1 MPRKFQLGFT
11 LSRWKERPKLFGPD
25 GQIEQRLW
33 VTAHPIGGVI
43 AFGLLLVLAIGI
55 PESRAF
61 LLGAVGVGGLI
72 GLFLWW
78 RHR

>member
-11 LSRWKERPKLFGPD
+11 LVRWKERQGLFGLD
-25 GQIEQRLW
+25 QIEQRLW
-33 VTAHPIGGVI
+33 VTANPIGGVI
-43 AFGLLLVLAIGI
+43 ALGLLIVLAIGI
-55 PESRAF
+55 PESRPF

>member
-1 MPRKFQLGFT
+1 MPRGFQLGFT
-11 LSRWKERPKLFGPD
+11 LGRWRQRPRLFGPD

-33 VTAHPIGGVI
+33 VTAHPIGGVV
-43 AFGLLLVLAIGI
+43 ALGLLLVLYAGI
-55 PESRAF
+55 SESRLF
-61 LLGAVGVGGLI
+61 LLGVLGFGGLI

>member
-11 LSRWKERPKLFGPD
+11 LGRWKERPDLFGLD
-25 GQIEQRLW
+25 QIEQRLW

-55 PESRAF
+55 PESRPF

-72 GLFLWW
+72 GLYLWW